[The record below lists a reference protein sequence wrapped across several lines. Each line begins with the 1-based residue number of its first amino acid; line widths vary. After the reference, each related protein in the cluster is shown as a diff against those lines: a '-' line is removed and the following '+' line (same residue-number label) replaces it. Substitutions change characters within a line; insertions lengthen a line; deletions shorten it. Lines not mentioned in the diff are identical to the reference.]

1 MPARSA
7 ANSGKIIAGE
17 MVRALTVCVGKGSK
31 QEHPLW
37 FGIES
42 QGGDTMLSIWIDYT
56 KRKPTAK
63 GGSPA

>member
-1 MPARSA
+1 
-7 ANSGKIIAGE
+7 

-37 FGIES
+37 PGIES